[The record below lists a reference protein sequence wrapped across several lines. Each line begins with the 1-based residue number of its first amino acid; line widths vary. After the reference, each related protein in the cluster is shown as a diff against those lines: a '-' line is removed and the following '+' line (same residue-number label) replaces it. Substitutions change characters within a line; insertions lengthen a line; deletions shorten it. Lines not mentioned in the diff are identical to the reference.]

1 MEGKGGELILRKILI
16 AEDEAAIREFIVIN
30 LQRAGYEVVAVC
42 DGQKAIDEFER
53 RKSDGLDVIILDIM
67 MPHKDGFEVCKY
79 VREIDSTIGIIM
91 LSAKSQEMDKVSG
104 LMMGADDYMTKPFS
118 PSELLARVDALCR
131 RISAVDAR
139 PTEEIKNHIL
149 KSGPFIMDLRKKA
162 VFRDGELLD
171 LTTTE
176 YTIMELFLK
185 NKNVA
190 LSRTQILEEGLKK
203 DKITDGKLVDV
214 GMRRL
219 RMKIED
225 EPSTPKYISTVWG
238 TGYRWEE

>member
-1 MEGKGGELILRKILI
+1 LRKILI

-30 LQRAGYEVVAVC
+30 LQRAGYEVVAAC

-53 RKSDGLDVIILDIM
+53 RKSDGLDVIILDVM

-131 RISAVDAR
+131 RIPSIDVGSAEE
-139 PTEEIKNHIL
+139 TEDHIL
-149 KSGPFIMDLRKKA
+149 KSGPFVMDLRKKA
-162 VFRDGELLD
+162 LLKDGEPLD
-171 LTTTE
+171 LTITE
-176 YTIMELFLK
+176 YAIMELFLR

-203 DKITDGKLVDV
+203 NKNTDEKVVDV

-238 TGYRWEE
+238 TGYRWEEQ

>member
-1 MEGKGGELILRKILI
+1 MGVILI
-16 AEDEAAIREFIVIN
+16 AEDEVAIREFVVIN

-42 DGQKAIDEFER
+42 DGQEAIDEFER
-53 RKSDGLDVIILDIM
+53 RKGGGLDVIILDIM

-79 VREIDSTIGIIM
+79 VRENDSTIGIIM

-131 RISAVDAR
+131 RISVTDAKFAA
-139 PTEEIKNHIL
+139 EAENYLL
-149 KSGPFIMDLRKKA
+149 KSGPFVMDLQRKALFKN
-162 VFRDGELLD
+162 EEPLD
-171 LTTTE
+171 LTITE
-176 YTIMELFLK
+176 YSMMELFLK

-203 DKITDGKLVDV
+203 NKSTDEKLVDV
-214 GMRRL
+214 SMRRL

-238 TGYRWEE
+238 TGYRWEEQ